1 MKEVFFWPKA
11 HKMPGT
17 ALSMEDNQVNV
28 IVVKEGSKSLYA
40 INPMEEQVNVIV
52 VNEVSKSCNA
62 INSRYVL
69 NPFNLSPS

>member
-1 MKEVFFWPKA
+1 
-11 HKMPGT
+11 
-17 ALSMEDNQVNV
+17 MEDNQVNV